1 MNLKTAPKRGF
12 NFDYIMWLYTRLS
25 ALAMY
30 LLAFIGIT
38 GALLMGARYEMSL
51 PDLMRWVFMPEVTHV
66 ANTNVPDI
74 SVWKTLFWQ
83 VMGIAV
89 LTFASSHGLHGL
101 LNVEEDY
108 ISNPRLRQAL
118 RLLVLVV
125 WAVLLGIGIYV
136 VLTS

>member
-1 MNLKTAPKRGF
+1 MNLRTAPKRGF

-38 GALLMGARYEMSL
+38 GALVMGARHEMSL
-51 PDLMRWVFMPEVTHV
+51 PDLMRWAFMPEVTHV

-74 SVWKTLFWQ
+74 TVWKTIFWQ
-83 VMGIAV
+83 VMGIAM

-108 ISNPRLRQAL
+108 ISNPRLRSVL
-118 RLLVLVV
+118 RILVLVI
-125 WAVLLGIGIYV
+125 WLILLAVGMHVIIN
-136 VLTS
+136 S